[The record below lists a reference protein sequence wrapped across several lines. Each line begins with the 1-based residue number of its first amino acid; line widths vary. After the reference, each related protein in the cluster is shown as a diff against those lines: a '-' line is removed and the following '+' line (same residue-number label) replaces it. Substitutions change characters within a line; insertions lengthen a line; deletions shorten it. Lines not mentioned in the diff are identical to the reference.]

1 VIEYFHSVRLDQNKC
16 KGCTNCI
23 KGCPTEAIRVRDGK
37 AHILEERCIDCGEC
51 IRNCP
56 EHAKY
61 AITDP
66 FYKIKDFKIS
76 VAIPA
81 PSFFGQ
87 FSKYSDLEIVTT
99 LKIIGFYD
107 VYEVALGADYVSMAY
122 RKFFENKDKIVKP
135 SISSACPAVV
145 RLIQVKFPS
154 LIPNIIP
161 IESPM
166 AITAYL
172 AKKEISQRYD
182 LTFKDIGVF
191 FISPCPA
198 KVTATKQPVAGSA
211 HVDGVISMS
220 DMYRLVHRNI
230 HKVKD
235 YPDLLNNTELKGSS
249 FGLRWARPGGE
260 SIGFSDEITHVQVQ
274 GISHVSEVLEQIEMG
289 KLTEVDFLEMQAC
302 TGGCLGGPLVTENP
316 FVARVFLN
324 KRAKDRSQDNSILE
338 ESFQEVVDAGELYFG
353 EEIKSR
359 EIMKLDENIESA
371 MIKMQQIDKLTEELP
386 GLDCGACGAPTCR
399 ALAEDIVQGHAS
411 RTDCTIELRHNVQNI
426 AEELL
431 VLSKHL
437 PPTMEDRRKDESGIE

>member
-1 VIEYFHSVRLDQNKC
+1 MIEYFHSVRLDQTKC

-23 KGCPTEAIRVRDGK
+23 KGCPTEAIRVRNGK

-66 FYKIKDFKIS
+66 LQRIEDFKIS

-87 FSKYSDLEIVTT
+87 FSIYSDFEIVAT
-99 LKIIGFYD
+99 LKLIGFD
-107 VYEVALGADYVSMAY
+107 EVYEVALGADYVSMAY
-122 RKFFENKDKIVKP
+122 RKYFEREDIVKP

-166 AITAYL
+166 AITAYI
-172 AKKEISQRYD
+172 AKDELSQKFNIKFED
-182 LTFKDIGVF
+182 VGVF

-198 KVTATKQPVAGSA
+198 KVTATQQPVAGSE
-211 HVDGVISMS
+211 HVDGVISMA
-220 DMYRLVHRNI
+220 DMYGLVIRNI
-230 HKVKD
+230 QNLKNHPQLIKETK
-235 YPDLLNNTELKGSS
+235 LKGSS
-249 FGLRWARPGGE
+249 YGLRWARPGGE
-260 SIGFSDEITHVQVQ
+260 SIGFADNITHVQIQ
-274 GISHVSEVLEQIEMG
+274 GISHVSDVLEEIEMG
-289 KLTEVDFLEMQAC
+289 KLKDVDFLEMQAC
-302 TGGCLGGPLVTENP
+302 TGGCLGGPLVVENP

-324 KRAKDRSQDNSILE
+324 KRAKERSNDNNIPEATYKKLV
-338 ESFQEVVDAGELYFG
+338 ESGELFF
-353 EEIKSR
+353 EENITSR
-359 EIMKLDENIESA
+359 EIMKLDDNIKVA
-371 MIKMQQIDKLTEELP
+371 LRKMKEVEQIANELP

-399 ALAEDIVQGHAS
+399 ALAEDIVQGEAS
-411 RTDCTIELRHNVQNI
+411 RTDCTIELRNNVQNI

-431 VLSKHL
+431 SLAKHL
-437 PPTMEDRRKDESGIE
+437 PPTMKERKNDNDETK